1 MKNLRN
7 RVNLIGNLG
16 ADPEI
21 KKFGSGKKFAKL
33 LLATN
38 GSYKNSEGKKVE
50 ETQWHNLVVWEGL
63 ADVADKY
70 LKKGKEIAVEGK
82 LSYRSYEDADG
93 NTRYI
98 TEIVV
103 SELLMLGKNN

>member
-21 KKFGSGKKFAKL
+21 KKFDTGKKFAKL

-38 GSYKNSEGKKVE
+38 GSYKNGEGKKVE
-50 ETQWHNLVVWEGL
+50 DTQWHNLIVWEGL
-63 ADVADKY
+63 ADVAEKY
-70 LKKGKEIAVEGK
+70 LKKGKEIAVEGR
-82 LSYRSYEDADG
+82 LNYRSYEDSDG
-93 NTRYI
+93 NTRYV
-98 TEIVV
+98 TEIIV
-103 SELLMLGKNN
+103 SDLLMLGKNS